1 MKQVEN
7 LLSEMTYKQKEPL
20 IKILGIKETE
30 ISGKNEKFQNLM
42 LHNYLKNN
50 YDSDIIVQLSKILLP
65 VKGLWQ
71 TPLTY
76 RQFIEKLASR
86 NSENINFSE
95 GVTNAEKELYLK
107 LFQNEF
113 EQLSAEEKEKIYA
126 ELEKAGMDRS
136 QLASLGGVSALGAAQ
151 LSGFGIYLLASSTV
165 GAITSVLGLT
175 LPFAFYTTMSSAIS
189 FVIGPVGFL
198 VMGVLLYRSFKH
210 VKSWEEALDILNTT
224 WKELGNLVRG
234 DYQRATIAFKYLAA
248 SRVLLERELSE
259 NITESEKEIDEIKQ
273 NLQPLLDNIEVKDIE
288 LEQIDNEMEILQK
301 EINVKREKILAI
313 KQSKNDLMK
322 EKNKID
328 DEISAWQKDIAGLIL
343 RIKKLNG

>member
-151 LSGFGIYLLASSTV
+151 LSSFGIYLLASSTV

-198 VMGVLLYRSFKH
+198 VMGVMLYRSFKH